1 MNENKLLGLAWIS
14 PYIIGL
20 IVFTAFPFVSSFF
33 LSFTE
38 YDLMSPPVFNGIEN
52 YRYMLTEDSLFWKSM
67 GVTFAYVFLT
77 IPLKLAFALGI
88 AFVLNFKLRGIGFF
102 RTAYYIPSIL
112 GSSVAIAVLWRAL
125 FAIDGLLNSFL
136 AVFGIDAINWL
147 GEPSLALMSVTLL
160 RVWQFGSAMVIFL
173 AALQNVPQSQYEAA
187 MIDGASKWQMFMKVT
202 VPLITPVIFFNFI
215 MQTTQAF
222 QEFTGPYVITGGGPT
237 YYTYLFSL
245 YIYDTAFKYFDMGY
259 GAALAWVLFLVVAVF
274 ASIAFK
280 SSKYWVFYSAD
291 KGGKMADIQ
300 QMAPVMS
307 DADREVAR
315 TLRRE
320 KVSRVVRYVVL
331 VFVGLLMLYP
341 LAWMFSASFKPNHE
355 IFTTL
360 GLWPT
365 HATWDG
371 FINGWK
377 TGTEYHFGHYMLNT
391 FKYVIPKV
399 VLTIISSTIV
409 AYGFARFEIP
419 WKKFWFAT
427 LITTMLLPSTVLL
440 IPQYLMFREMGMLN
454 SYLPLYLPLAFATQ
468 GFFVFMLIQ
477 FLRGVPR
484 DMEEA
489 AQIDGCNSIQVLWY
503 VVVPILKPAI
513 ISVAL
518 FQFMWSMND
527 FIGPLIY
534 VYSVDKY
541 PIALALKMSIDVTE
555 GAPWNEILA
564 MASISILPSIIVFF
578 LAQRYFVQG
587 VTSSGIK
594 G

>member
-280 SSKYWVFYSAD
+280 LSKYWVFYSAD
-291 KGGKMADIQ
+291 KGGK
-300 QMAPVMS
+300 
-307 DADREVAR
+307 
-315 TLRRE
+315 
-320 KVSRVVRYVVL
+320 
-331 VFVGLLMLYP
+331 
-341 LAWMFSASFKPNHE
+341 
-355 IFTTL
+355 
-360 GLWPT
+360 
-365 HATWDG
+365 
-371 FINGWK
+371 NG
-377 TGTEYHFGHYMLNT
+377 
-391 FKYVIPKV
+391 
-399 VLTIISSTIV
+399 
-409 AYGFARFEIP
+409 
-419 WKKFWFAT
+419 
-427 LITTMLLPSTVLL
+427 
-440 IPQYLMFREMGMLN
+440 
-454 SYLPLYLPLAFATQ
+454 
-468 GFFVFMLIQ
+468 
-477 FLRGVPR
+477 
-484 DMEEA
+484 
-489 AQIDGCNSIQVLWY
+489 
-503 VVVPILKPAI
+503 
-513 ISVAL
+513 
-518 FQFMWSMND
+518 
-527 FIGPLIY
+527 
-534 VYSVDKY
+534 
-541 PIALALKMSIDVTE
+541 
-555 GAPWNEILA
+555 
-564 MASISILPSIIVFF
+564 
-578 LAQRYFVQG
+578 
-587 VTSSGIK
+587 
-594 G
+594 

>member
-1 MNENKLLGLAWIS
+1 
-14 PYIIGL
+14 
-20 IVFTAFPFVSSFF
+20 
-33 LSFTE
+33 
-38 YDLMSPPVFNGIEN
+38 
-52 YRYMLTEDSLFWKSM
+52 
-67 GVTFAYVFLT
+67 
-77 IPLKLAFALGI
+77 
-88 AFVLNFKLRGIGFF
+88 
-102 RTAYYIPSIL
+102 
-112 GSSVAIAVLWRAL
+112 
-125 FAIDGLLNSFL
+125 
-136 AVFGIDAINWL
+136 
-147 GEPSLALMSVTLL
+147 
-160 RVWQFGSAMVIFL
+160 
-173 AALQNVPQSQYEAA
+173 
-187 MIDGASKWQMFMKVT
+187 
-202 VPLITPVIFFNFI
+202 
-215 MQTTQAF
+215 
-222 QEFTGPYVITGGGPT
+222 
-237 YYTYLFSL
+237 
-245 YIYDTAFKYFDMGY
+245 
-259 GAALAWVLFLVVAVF
+259 
-274 ASIAFK
+274 
-280 SSKYWVFYSAD
+280 
-291 KGGKMADIQ
+291 MADIQ

-331 VFVGLLMLYP
+331 IFVGLLMLYP

-360 GLWPT
+360 GLWPA

-518 FQFMWSMND
+518 FQFMWSSND
-527 FIGPLIY
+527 FMGPLIY
-534 VYSVDKY
+534 LNSTKKFTASLGLRMIMDTESGFDWNKT
-541 PIALALKMSIDVTE
+541 LALSVITL
-555 GAPWNEILA
+555 I
-564 MASISILPSIIVFF
+564 PSLVIFF
-578 LAQRYFVQG
+578 LAQDQFVEGIAAGG
-587 VTSSGIK
+587 VK

>member
-112 GSSVAIAVLWRAL
+112 GSS
-125 FAIDGLLNSFL
+125 
-136 AVFGIDAINWL
+136 
-147 GEPSLALMSVTLL
+147 
-160 RVWQFGSAMVIFL
+160 VIFL

-291 KGGKMADIQ
+291 KGGK
-300 QMAPVMS
+300 
-307 DADREVAR
+307 
-315 TLRRE
+315 
-320 KVSRVVRYVVL
+320 
-331 VFVGLLMLYP
+331 
-341 LAWMFSASFKPNHE
+341 
-355 IFTTL
+355 
-360 GLWPT
+360 
-365 HATWDG
+365 
-371 FINGWK
+371 NG
-377 TGTEYHFGHYMLNT
+377 
-391 FKYVIPKV
+391 
-399 VLTIISSTIV
+399 
-409 AYGFARFEIP
+409 
-419 WKKFWFAT
+419 
-427 LITTMLLPSTVLL
+427 
-440 IPQYLMFREMGMLN
+440 
-454 SYLPLYLPLAFATQ
+454 
-468 GFFVFMLIQ
+468 
-477 FLRGVPR
+477 
-484 DMEEA
+484 
-489 AQIDGCNSIQVLWY
+489 
-503 VVVPILKPAI
+503 
-513 ISVAL
+513 
-518 FQFMWSMND
+518 
-527 FIGPLIY
+527 
-534 VYSVDKY
+534 
-541 PIALALKMSIDVTE
+541 
-555 GAPWNEILA
+555 
-564 MASISILPSIIVFF
+564 
-578 LAQRYFVQG
+578 
-587 VTSSGIK
+587 
-594 G
+594 